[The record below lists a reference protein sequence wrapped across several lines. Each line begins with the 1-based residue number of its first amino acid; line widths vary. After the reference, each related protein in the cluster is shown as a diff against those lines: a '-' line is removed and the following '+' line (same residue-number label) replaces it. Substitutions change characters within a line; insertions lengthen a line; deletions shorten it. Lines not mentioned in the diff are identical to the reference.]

1 MLDQGIKGKEI
12 MMVQQQ
18 NYISRLDFAKF
29 LDVMPRLPI
38 YHMDLQKPSVTPKEL
53 QMIAKIQYGCAL
65 RIGEVLS
72 IHAEDF
78 NLQTKIVTLR
88 RTKTGLRK
96 CSRCKGSG
104 SNVIESK
111 TNHYDD
117 SHICLKC
124 NGKGKIRIN
133 QFTTIPEW
141 LNSDLKSFLQSK
153 SGQLFKT
160 SRQVIAEYYKSAG
173 YMANLDIFEM
183 QTEREIHGVWTH
195 LLRKSY
201 SKWMQEMGA
210 SRELRMVKLRHAN
223 KDAHDAYDRPDIN
236 AVLIFESKHSMLLFG
251 ECQRDE

>member
-1 MLDQGIKGKEI
+1 
-12 MMVQQQ
+12 MMIQQQ
-18 NYISRLDFAKF
+18 NYLSRLDFAKF

-72 IHAEDF
+72 IHSEDF
-78 NLQTKIVTLR
+78 NLETKIVTLR

-96 CSRCKGSG
+96 CSKCKGKTEDKELEKAG
-104 SNVIESK
+104 IYTVNVCK
-111 TNHYDD
+111 
-117 SHICLKC
+117 KC
-124 NGKGKIRIN
+124 DGKGKIRIN

-141 LNSDLKSFLQSK
+141 LNNDLKSFLQNK

-173 YMANLDIFEM
+173 YMANLNIYEM
-183 QTEREIHGVWTH
+183 QTEREVYGVWTH

-210 SRELRMVKLRHAN
+210 TRELRMVKLRHAN

-236 AVLIFESKHSMLLFG
+236 AVLIFESKHPMLLFG
-251 ECQRDE
+251 EKP

>member
-1 MLDQGIKGKEI
+1 
-12 MMVQQQ
+12 MMAQQQ
-18 NYISRLDFAKF
+18 NYLSPLNFARF
-29 LDVMPRLPI
+29 LDSMPKLPI

-78 NLQTKIVTLR
+78 NLETKIVTLR

-96 CSRCKGSG
+96 CTKCKGVG
-104 SNVIESK
+104 NKEEKGKHLPVQC
-111 TNHYDD
+111 D
-117 SHICLKC
+117 KC

-141 LNSDLKSFLQSK
+141 LNLDLKSFLHNK
-153 SGQLFKT
+153 SGQLFNT

-201 SKWMQEMGA
+201 SKWMQENGA

-236 AVLIFESKHSMLLFG
+236 AVLIFESKHPMLLFG
-251 ECQRDE
+251 KESEV